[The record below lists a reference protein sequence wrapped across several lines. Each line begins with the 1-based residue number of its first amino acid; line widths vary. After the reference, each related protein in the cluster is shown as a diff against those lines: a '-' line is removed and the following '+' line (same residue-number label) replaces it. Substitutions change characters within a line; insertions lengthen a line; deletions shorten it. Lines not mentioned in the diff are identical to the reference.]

1 MTEHCPDHN
10 YLVQTV
16 GSIDGKID
24 MLIEGQKEF
33 KANISELYQKYN
45 DTNIDSAVQRT
56 KTAPIFWVIMAIAA
70 VLITIG
76 VTSFVNT
83 YPVKHT
89 TQENEV
95 RK

>member
-1 MTEHCPDHN
+1 M
-10 YLVQTV
+10 YV
-16 GSIDGKID
+16 
-24 MLIEGQKEF
+24 LIEGQKEF
-33 KANISELYQKYN
+33 KADISELYQKYN

-76 VTSFVNT
+76 ITNFVST

>member
-1 MTEHCPDHN
+1 LRTINHF
-10 YLVQTV
+10 
-16 GSIDGKID
+16 
-24 MLIEGQKEF
+24 EGQKEF
-33 KANISELYQKYN
+33 KADISELYQKYN

-76 VTSFVNT
+76 VTSFVST